1 MFDDNYD
8 SDVLELPAEPQNR
21 RSNRAKEVASSARR
35 VRSGM
40 RAFARRSMSS
50 ADAASRI
57 DDRLVHM
64 LKDIATCKVHSS
76 LIADSEGNPNQES
89 RVLASQVAQDL
100 YLAHRMSPVRVSA
113 SVEGGIMLTYR
124 DRSNLEMEIEIDN
137 EGDVTGVVST
147 DQEVLMSS
155 SITLPAELS
164 RLVTYFRLSA
174 ASGLQ
179 RAR

>member
-1 MFDDNYD
+1 MFDDTYE
-8 SDVLELPAEPQNR
+8 SDVLELPTEPQNR
-21 RSNRAKEVASSARR
+21 RLNRAKEVANSARR

-40 RAFARRSMSS
+40 RAFARRSMSP

-57 DDRLVHM
+57 DDRLVHL
-64 LKDIATCKVHSS
+64 LKDIATCRVHSS
-76 LIADSEGNPNQES
+76 LIDESEGNPNRES
-89 RVLASQVAQDL
+89 RSLASHVAQDL

-113 SVEGGIMLTYR
+113 SVEGGVMLTYR

-155 SITLPAELS
+155 AITLPAEFS
-164 RLVTYFRLSA
+164 RLVTFFRLSA
-174 ASGLQ
+174 TSRL
-179 RAR
+179 